1 MVSRTSQVLFRLL
14 IQPRNYIYDAKY
26 GEKNGDKYSRMATPD
41 TIEEIG
47 KTVHQAVGSLRK
59 RFTRG
64 LRGLG
69 RRKSEASKDRLD
81 IQLTRR

>member
-1 MVSRTSQVLFRLL
+1 MLFDFLTSS
-14 IQPRNYIYDAKY
+14 RNYIYEAKY
-26 GEKNGDKYSRMATPD
+26 GEKNGDKYKLMDTPD

-59 RFTRG
+59 RFTKG

-69 RRKSEASKDRLD
+69 RRKAEVKEEKLE

>member
-1 MVSRTSQVLFRLL
+1 MVSQTDQVLFNLL
-14 IQPRNYIYDAKY
+14 TKPRNYIYDAKY
-26 GEKNGDKYSRMATPD
+26 AEKDDNKYSRLDTPD

-69 RRKSEASKDRLD
+69 RRKSEASKDKLE